1 MDRGFLN
8 VYVFFIG
15 INAIS
20 AIVLILKCASTEWS
34 RLSPEGRARR
44 ERAVLICDMVCDALC
59 TYSSIMRSNLRPGR
73 RRGKATLLQH
83 IYE

>member
-1 MDRGFLN
+1 MLALLLTTHFLTTQVDRGFLN

-15 INAIS
+15 LNAIS

-59 TYSSIMRSNLRPGR
+59 TYY
-73 RRGKATLLQH
+73 A
-83 IYE
+83 E